1 MMTRGEKKLAAAGDG
16 WATLRHGSRR
26 LLIAAA
32 LFHIAVTLSIYG
44 LGRYEL
50 LPGMIDSSGTAVSF
64 SPDGVKLRIAADKL
78 SDALAHGE
86 ISDWF
91 HAPAPPHLKLYSIPF
106 VVLRPFF
113 GSTILSAEPLNVF
126 YYLAI
131 LILTFTLGRETL
143 GRRTGLIAAT
153 VVAFWP
159 SLLLHTT
166 QLLKDPL
173 FLVGML
179 GFVHVSV
186 RLLAERLSWPVTIL
200 TATGGGGLALV
211 IWLGRDSMGELPI
224 ATATLGLVLLIVRQF
239 HEKFFLAPNVVGM
252 ALLLMISA
260 GVVAVVPTFHS
271 PKLQRGAAERFGSGN
286 DLPDNTTTEPIEP
299 QRPRLNLSTR
309 FVARVQ
315 KLRQR
320 FFVEYPNAS
329 SNIDSSVQLTSLAD
343 LVRYLPRALMIG
355 LLAPFPNMWFAS
367 GNQVGSAGRLVSG
380 METMALY
387 VIEGLAIPGLFSGL
401 RGRRSYSVWLLLL
414 VAALGITSLGLV
426 VVNIGTLYRLRYVFF
441 ILLII
446 PGMEGARKV
455 AAWFRG
461 TRKNVGGLAAD
472 V

>member
-1 MMTRGEKKLAAAGDG
+1 MMTRGGKKLAAAGDR
-16 WATLRHGSRR
+16 WAMLRHGSKR

-32 LFHIAVTLSIYG
+32 VFHITVTLSIYG

-50 LPGMIDSSGTAVSF
+50 LPGMIDASGTAVSF
-64 SPDGVKLRIAADKL
+64 GSDGIKLRIAADKL

-86 ISDWF
+86 ISDWL

-113 GSTILSAEPLNVF
+113 GSTILSAEPLNVS

-131 LILTFTLGRETL
+131 IILTFTLGRETF

-153 VVAFWP
+153 VVALWP

-179 GFVHVSV
+179 AFVHVSV
-186 RLLAERLSWPVTIL
+186 RLLAERLSWPMAIL
-200 TATGGGGLALV
+200 TAAGGGGLALV
-211 IWLGRDSMGELPI
+211 VWLGRDSMGELPI
-224 ATATLGLVLLIVRQF
+224 ATAALGLLLLIVRQF
-239 HEKFFLAPNVVGM
+239 REKHFLAPNVVGLV
-252 ALLLMISA
+252 LLLMISA
-260 GVVAVVPTFHS
+260 GVVAIVPTFHR
-271 PKLQRGAAERFGSGN
+271 PRLQRSAAERFGSGN
-286 DLPDNTTTEPIEP
+286 DLSDNTKTEPIEP
-299 QRPRLNLSTR
+299 QKTLFLSTQ

-315 KLRQR
+315 KVRER
-320 FFVEYPNAS
+320 FVVEYPNAS
-329 SNIDSSVQLTSLAD
+329 SNIDSSVRLTSLAD

-401 RGRRSYSVWLLLL
+401 RGRRRYSLWLLLL
-414 VAALGITSLGLV
+414 VAASGIISLGLV
-426 VVNIGTLYRLRYVFF
+426 VVNIGALYRLRYVFL

-461 TRKNVGGLAAD
+461 TRKNVDGSAAD